1 MDRQGRKNSGDFE
14 AEGELR
20 YGNWKQKQKAGRMD
34 AYIRNEGIEIG
45 DPRLLWRESDG
56 CQYAISADGC
66 KGSEKA
72 DEIYSKGI

>member
-1 MDRQGRKNSGDFE
+1 
-14 AEGELR
+14 
-20 YGNWKQKQKAGRMD
+20 MD

-66 KGSEKA
+66 KGFEKA